1 MKNRKFAKLAVVASA
16 LSLVMCCTM
25 LLGGGTFAW
34 FTDSVSSDVNTIQ
47 SGNLDVVLEYSKNGT
62 NWSDVETATNVFD
75 ADALWEPG
83 YTDVVYFKV
92 TNNGSLALKYDLAAK
107 VAEEVPAV
115 NVAGVDFKLSEYI
128 YYGTTED
135 LAAVE
140 NRVDAAKV
148 ATSKLQGTVANYSSY
163 LEADES
169 KVVALVVT
177 MPTTVGNEANHNGT
191 APSITLGVEL
201 LATQYTFEE
210 DAFGNDYDGDATF
223 VPDDAPK
230 AIVTYLDVPEQ
241 DMYIIPDITQGFGG
255 GSYMKIEPDIA
266 FTFKA
271 TDDATSVAT
280 SPYKDW
286 LVDYYVS
293 IDKPVKDGV
302 IMIGNYDNWESG
314 AWYGFNVPAG
324 EYTTPVGLLGTM
336 TGGISNWTYEDIVTG
351 VGTFNCGVE
360 NTNVA
365 NTGKVMTVDL
375 RITNPENTAEYYT
388 LKRVTYTLGNDLPKA
403 KVTYLDVPEQDM
415 YIIPDITQGFSGGS
429 YMKIEPEVAFKFTA
443 TDDAASVATNPYKDW
458 LIDYYVSIDEPVED
472 GVIMI
477 GCYGNWQGGAW
488 YGFNVPAGTYTDA
501 VPLLGAMSS
510 GGISNWTYEDI
521 VTGVGEFNCGVVN
534 NAANN
539 EGKVM
544 TVELRAINPGDAS
557 EQYAIKTVKYV
568 LE

>member
-163 LEADES
+163 LEAGES

-230 AIVTYLDVPEQ
+230 AIVTYLDVPAQ
-241 DMYIIPDITQGFGG
+241 SMYIIPDITQGFGG
-255 GSYMKIEPDIA
+255 GTDVMIEPDVA

-302 IMIGNYDNWESG
+302 IMIGNYDN
-314 AWYGFNVPAG
+314 
-324 EYTTPVGLLGTM
+324 
-336 TGGISNWTYEDIVTG
+336 
-351 VGTFNCGVE
+351 
-360 NTNVA
+360 
-365 NTGKVMTVDL
+365 
-375 RITNPENTAEYYT
+375 
-388 LKRVTYTLGNDLPKA
+388 
-403 KVTYLDVPEQDM
+403 
-415 YIIPDITQGFSGGS
+415 
-429 YMKIEPEVAFKFTA
+429 
-443 TDDAASVATNPYKDW
+443 
-458 LIDYYVSIDEPVED
+458 
-472 GVIMI
+472 
-477 GCYGNWQGGAW
+477 
-488 YGFNVPAGTYTDA
+488 
-501 VPLLGAMSS
+501 
-510 GGISNWTYEDI
+510 
-521 VTGVGEFNCGVVN
+521 
-534 NAANN
+534 
-539 EGKVM
+539 
-544 TVELRAINPGDAS
+544 
-557 EQYAIKTVKYV
+557 
-568 LE
+568 